1 MNAIVLREPGG
12 PDVLRYE
19 EVDRPVLH
27 RGEVLVK
34 VKAASVN
41 HLDVWIRSGL
51 AAYGTKYPH
60 VMGSD
65 LSGEVFEVAPDVKGF
80 KPGDRVT
87 VDPGIRCL
95 KCDHCLAGDN
105 NICRHMGLVGASTW
119 GGYAE
124 YAKVSE
130 DNLIPLPAHV
140 SFEDGAAF
148 PLTFLTAWHM
158 LADRG
163 DLRGGQ
169 SVLIIA
175 GGSGIGVAAIQIAK
189 LFGAK
194 VIATAGGVE
203 KMSRLIGLGADHVI
217 DHRTEDIYKRVMD
230 FTSGDGVDMVFE
242 HVGPATL
249 GKSLSSLKKGGRLAI
264 CGATTGPE
272 ATLDLRHLFS
282 RQLDVRGSFLGT
294 RGELLKVAA
303 LVAEGKLK
311 PVIDEVFPLKEAAR
325 AHRKMEKSGHFGKMI
340 LVP

>member
-1 MNAIVLREPGG
+1 MNAIVLRGPGG
-12 PDVLRYE
+12 PEALKYE
-19 EVDRPVLH
+19 QVDRPVPH

-41 HLDVWIRSGL
+41 HLDIWIRSGL

-60 VMGSD
+60 VIGSD
-65 LSGEVFEVAPDVKGF
+65 FSGEVYEVAPDVKNF
-80 KPGDRVT
+80 KIGDRVA

-95 KCDHCLAGDN
+95 KCPHCLEGDN
-105 NICRHMGLVGASTW
+105 NICLHMGLMGASTW

-130 DNLIPLPAHV
+130 DNLILLPAHV
-140 SFEDGAAF
+140 SFEEGAAF

-158 LADRG
+158 LANRG

-189 LFGAK
+189 LFGAM
-194 VIATAGGVE
+194 VIATAGGPE
-203 KMSRLIGLGADHVI
+203 KTARLFDLGADHVI
-217 DHRTEDIYKRVMD
+217 DHKKEDIHKRVMD
-230 FTSGDGVDMVFE
+230 FTYGQGVDIVFE

-249 GKSLSSLKKGGRLAI
+249 GKSISSLKKGGKLAI

-272 ATLDLRHLFS
+272 ATIDLRHLFS
-282 RQLDVRGSFLGT
+282 RQLEIRGSFLGT
-294 RGELLKVAA
+294 RSELHKVAA
-303 LVAEGKLK
+303 FVAEGKLK
-311 PVIDEVFPLKEAAR
+311 PVIDEVFPLKDAAL
-325 AHRKMEKSGHFGKMI
+325 AHEKMEKSAHFGKLI
-340 LVP
+340 LAP

>member
-12 PDVLRYE
+12 PGVLKYE
-19 EVDRPVLH
+19 QMDRPVPH

-34 VKAASVN
+34 VKAAAVN
-41 HLDVWIRSGL
+41 HLDIWIRSGL
-51 AAYGTKYPH
+51 GAYGAKYPH
-60 VMGSD
+60 IIGSD
-65 LSGEVFEVAPDVKGF
+65 FSGEVFEVSPDVKNF
-80 KPGDRVT
+80 KPGDRVA

-95 KCDHCLAGDN
+95 KCDHCLEGDN
-105 NICRHMGLVGASTW
+105 NICRHMGLIGASTW

-140 SFEDGAAF
+140 SFEEGAAF

-158 LADRG
+158 LANRG

-189 LFGAK
+189 LFGAR
-194 VIATAGGVE
+194 VIATAGGKE
-203 KMSRLIGLGADHVI
+203 KTARLLDLGADHVI
-217 DHRTEDIYKRVMD
+217 DHKTEDIHKRVMD
-230 FTSGDGVDMVFE
+230 FTAGDGVDMVFE

-249 GKSLSSLKKGGRLAI
+249 GKSLASLKKGGKLAI

-272 ATLDLRHLFS
+272 ATLDLRHLFT

-294 RGELLKVAA
+294 RAELLKVAA

-311 PVIDEVFPLKEAAR
+311 PVIDEVFPLKEAAS
-325 AHRKMEKSGHFGKMI
+325 AHMKMEKSAHFGKII
-340 LVP
+340 LTP